1 MYKYILYIYKELFFV
16 LILNGC
22 PKAPRKIAPSVLNS
36 YLLNA
41 VLTTEFLNFHRAE
54 VERKKKYFAF
64 RENGITLIY

>member
-22 PKAPRKIAPSVLNS
+22 PSAPSKLVSLSLFFKNS

-41 VLTTEFLNFHRAE
+41 VSYTEFLNFHRAE
-54 VERKKKYFAF
+54 VEKYFCF
-64 RENGITLIY
+64 QGKMI

>member
-22 PKAPRKIAPSVLNS
+22 RSTPGKSVFFFFKKNS

-41 VLTTEFLNFHRAE
+41 VLTRSFLIFTEQRWE
-54 VERKKKYFAF
+54 VLLLSGKMV
-64 RENGITLIY
+64 